1 MKEYIN
7 KTMVMFREMG
17 SEIIDFYRSLPIQK
31 KVVFIIILVLAK
43 LGPDMLTYGL
53 IIRYI
58 RNKRKKAVAYLLYDE
73 KKKSFLIEIPK
84 DSKLEELPMIL
95 RASASR
101 GIFQMDEKNSRR
113 WVQDRIVSPNRQNIG
128 QILRRLSNISA
139 I

>member
-58 RNKRKKAVAYLLYDE
+58 RNKRKKNE
-73 KKKSFLIEIPK
+73 TTE
-84 DSKLEELPMIL
+84 
-95 RASASR
+95 
-101 GIFQMDEKNSRR
+101 
-113 WVQDRIVSPNRQNIG
+113 
-128 QILRRLSNISA
+128 
-139 I
+139 